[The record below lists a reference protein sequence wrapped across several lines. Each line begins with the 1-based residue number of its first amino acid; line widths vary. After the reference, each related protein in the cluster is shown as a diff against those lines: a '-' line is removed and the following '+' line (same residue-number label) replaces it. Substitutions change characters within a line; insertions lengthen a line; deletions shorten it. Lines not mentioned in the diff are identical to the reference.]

1 MKKHGR
7 TISWLMILLI
17 LASLVPPFGMTT
29 RANAQL
35 NGSTTVNADRTVVF
49 QYQGDSTTASVNLAG
64 DMNGW
69 STNATP
75 MTKDTNNIWSVTT
88 SALTPGK
95 HQYKFV
101 LNGSNWITDPQ
112 NPNQMSGNSVVYI
125 PGFYAIT
132 AAAQIQQGTTSN
144 LTAVGLK
151 ADGTDETLSG
161 VSWSVTPSTAAT
173 IDANGVLTANPLPSG
188 SSNLPITIT
197 GQKDGVTVTQDST
210 IVQTLTEQPGGKQVV
225 LVGDIQS
232 TVQKAAWDPASSVT
246 RMLYQ
251 GNGLYKIT
259 LKNVP
264 AGNYQYK
271 VALGGSWA
279 ENYGA
284 NGASNGGNIP
294 LTVPQTKDV
303 TFYYSDT
310 THLIVDSTTYTVA
323 TPVLSG
329 TGITINPTL
338 LDYNLTGVY
347 STVVNLPAGTY
358 NDLVIKDGS
367 KTINI
372 DPFTLD
378 TAKNVTFS
386 YDIATGIVFNDLSSN
401 KVSTGDL
408 YFNSKNPAFKSIY
421 GAVPTGKTV
430 TFNLQAKK

>member
-1 MKKHGR
+1 
-7 TISWLMILLI
+7 MILL
-17 LASLVPPFGMTT
+17 LFASLVPPFGMAVK
-29 RANAQL
+29 ANAQVSA
-35 NGSTTVNADRTVVF
+35 STTVNADRTVLF
-49 QYQGDSTTASVNLAG
+49 QYQGDATTTSVNLAG

-75 MTKDTNNIWSVTT
+75 MTKDANNVWSVQT
-88 SALTPGK
+88 SALAPGK
-95 HQYKFV
+95 HEYKFV

-112 NPNQMSGNSVVYI
+112 NPNQSGGGNSVVFV
-125 PGFYAIT
+125 PGFYGIT
-132 AAAQIQQGTTSN
+132 VTGQIQQGTTTQ

-151 ADGTDETLSG
+151 ADGTDETLTG
-161 VSWSVTPSTAAT
+161 VTWSVSPSTAAT
-173 IDANGVLTANPLPSG
+173 IDANGVLTANPLPAG
-188 SSNLPITIT
+188 TSSLPITIT
-197 GQKDGVTVTQDST
+197 GQKDGVTVTKDST
-210 IVQTLTEQPGGKQVV
+210 IVQALTEQPGGKQVV

-232 TVQKAAWDPASSVT
+232 VYQKAAWDPSSSVT

-284 NGASNGGNIP
+284 NGASNGGNIS
-294 LTVPQTKDV
+294 LTVPQTEDV

-329 TGITINPTL
+329 TGISNNPTL

-408 YFNSKNPAFKSIY
+408 YFNSKDPAFKSIY

-430 TFNLQAKK
+430 TFNLQAKRMT